1 MVKKYRVELK
11 PLEPYFFAGE
21 KSFGFGKKKK
31 QSYNNYF
38 IRSELFPTQTTLLG
52 TIRYL
57 ILKKY
62 NLLTTKDYSNEKEQ
76 EKYVGKSSFQIGQ
89 KNQSYGMI
97 ERLSPLFILN
107 EKGELSMFDLCRE
120 LGLTF
125 EDVALAIG
133 WLARESK
140 VFLRKREGMLFV
152 SIENVEFTFG

>member
-1 MVKKYRVELK
+1 MAKKYRVELK

-76 EKYVGKSSFQIGQ
+76 EKHIWQ
-89 KNQSYGMI
+89 
-97 ERLSPLFILN
+97 
-107 EKGELSMFDLCRE
+107 
-120 LGLTF
+120 
-125 EDVALAIG
+125 
-133 WLARESK
+133 
-140 VFLRKREGMLFV
+140 
-152 SIENVEFTFG
+152 